1 MNFWKKIVDPKK
13 NFLKCGLQYNFLTI
27 YRKIWFH
34 LNGVNNYFI
43 ILCIFPNISF
53 WRQSIF
59 FIIFLNPKS
68 IRFKK
73 ILGIKLSDKSIVS
86 KKDERET
93 KESLRLYF
101 RKARVVCLHNFQL
114 LSSFQMVEMNK
125 YWHSIFRSS
134 RPKVFSKKGVLRYYA
149 KFTGKH
155 LCQSLFFNK
164 VAGLRSKAC
173 KFI

>member
-1 MNFWKKIVDPKK
+1 MVLIIILSFCA
-13 NFLKCGLQYNFLTI
+13 FFLTSPSD
-27 YRKIWFH
+27 
-34 LNGVNNYFI
+34 VNLF
-43 ILCIFPNISF
+43 
-53 WRQSIF
+53 F
-59 FIIFLNPKS
+59 FIIILNPKS
-68 IRFKK
+68 FRFKK